1 MKAAHIQNQKEFDE
15 LLKTKAKVA
24 VDFTATWCGP
34 CKVIG
39 PKFDALVTEHPD
51 VTFVK
56 VDVDEVSTVA
66 TTQKITAMPTFKFF
80 VNGKPFAET
89 PELIGAN
96 LKALKDIVAS
106 LDKVKLVK
114 EGEAAP
120 AEKPKEDKAAP
131 VEKPKE
137 ELAAPAAAPAA
148 AAAAPAK
155 KAEDVAVPEV
165 DKAPVVTDKAP
176 SAAPAA

>member
-1 MKAAHIQNQKEFDE
+1 MKAAYIQNQKEFDE

-56 VDVDEVSTVA
+56 VDVDEVSAVA

-137 ELAAPAAAPAA
+137 EVAAPAAAPAP